1 MKTIDRVHE
10 NILKMSIT
18 YFDGKVVTPED
29 IRTFIERAKF
39 LYPHAEL
46 NKAWLFRKLEST
58 HAIIVGTPDFLDNR
72 TDHEDWFNPSTN
84 ASIRRE
90 FEWHFWDHYKI
101 YSTTVKGWP
110 TSVVNSM
117 DRLSSEILS
126 RIEDP
131 YRKGGWDRRGMI
143 MGSVQSG
150 KTANYTA
157 LITKAADAGYKLFIV
172 LAGVHNSLR
181 SQTQS
186 RLNDD
191 FLGYDIDKVQK
202 LTGSEKKIGVRERF
216 NDHQIVYTLTSS
228 DEKGDFRKA
237 IASQSGIPLSQDGPP
252 IILVIKKNVSILR
265 NLINWVPSIV
275 GVRDSD
281 GQLHIPD
288 IPTIV
293 IDDECDYASINTRW
307 PERDENRNINSEW
320 SPTTTNRLIRRLIK
334 MFDKSAYIGYTATPY
349 ANIFIHKDNETHQVY
364 GEDLFPRSFIISL
377 PISSNY
383 LGPEKVFGIEQDPE
397 RDVEEVDSLPL
408 IRVINDHQDAI
419 PDRHKK
425 DFILP
430 FLPKSMRDAIRCF
443 LLSCAARSIRREGT
457 PHNSMLI
464 HVTRFTA
471 VQGLL
476 YEMVQSELRDLMARI
491 MSGENLDDFRD
502 IWENDYLPT
511 TRNMASFK
519 PPFRD
524 ATEHTWDEIKGRL
537 TSTTRYIKVKEING
551 TSRDYLDYRE
561 LETQANI
568 RARAGEEVPWE
579 EHGLSV
585 IVIGGDKLSRGLT
598 LEGLTVSY
606 YLRAS
611 RMYDTLMQMGRWFG
625 YRDGY
630 SDLCRIFTT
639 SELLSWYRHIA
650 AATMELREEINYM
663 ATINKTPEEFG
674 LKVRSHPGRLVVTSA
689 GKRRNAERIQLSY
702 DGKIP
707 ETIIFDRQYTKN
719 NFDALKSLISEIGH
733 PPDKKYNLAIPR
745 YRWQNIPPKIIVNFL
760 TKYQQQDEAMR
771 TVRATVLA
779 RYIERQNKNDELTMW
794 NVVLVSKP
802 KKSGADKV
810 IDVNGY
816 SVGCVFRKPFP
827 EGSLTGS
834 VISFK
839 RLVSPADEALDLTDK
854 EKERAREYDR
864 KRGKGKNGDFTPSG
878 LGIRYCGRPKER
890 GLLLIY
896 LPHGKDK
903 KTGKEYGGPEDPVV
917 GFAISFPSSDT
928 ATPIDYLVNT
938 VYAED
943 EGSNF

>member
-1 MKTIDRVHE
+1 MDKVYED
-10 NILKMSIT
+10 ILKISFT
-18 YFDGKVVTPED
+18 FFDGKIVTPED
-29 IRTFIERAKF
+29 IRTFIEKSKS

-46 NKAWLFRKLEST
+46 NEAWLFRKLESM
-58 HAIIVGTPDFLDNR
+58 HAVIVGTPDFLDSR
-72 TDHEDWFNPSTN
+72 TDHEDWFNPSANTP
-84 ASIRRE
+84 IRRE
-90 FEWHFWDHYKI
+90 FEWHFWDHYKT
-101 YSTTVKGWP
+101 YLTTIKGWP

-143 MGSVQSG
+143 IGSVQSG

-157 LITKAADAGYKLFIV
+157 LITKSADAGYKLFIV
-172 LAGVHNSLR
+172 LAGIHNSLR

-186 RLNDD
+186 RLNDE

-202 LTGSEKKIGVRERF
+202 LTGSERKTGVRTLFR
-216 NDHQIVYTLTSS
+216 DHHIVYTLTSS
-228 DEKGDFRKA
+228 DERGDFSKV
-237 IASQSGIPLSQDGPP
+237 IASQSGIPLSKDGPP

-275 GVRDSD
+275 GVPDLD

-288 IPTIV
+288 IPAII

-307 PERDENRNINSEW
+307 PERDENQNINNEW
-320 SPTTTNRLIRRLIK
+320 DPTTTNRLIRKLIK
-334 MFDKSAYIGYTATPY
+334 MFDKSIYIGYTATPY

-377 PISSNY
+377 PTPSNY
-383 LGPEKVFGIEQDPE
+383 LGPEKVFGLEQDPE
-397 RDVEEVDSLPL
+397 RDVEEVDPLPL
-408 IRVINDHQDAI
+408 IRVIDDHQNAI

-430 FLPKSMRDAIRCF
+430 FLPKSMRDAIKCF
-443 LLSCAARSIRREGT
+443 LLSCAARSTRREGT

-476 YEMVQSELRDLMARI
+476 YEMIVGELRDLMARI
-491 MSGENLDDFRD
+491 MSGENLDDFKD

-511 TRNMASFK
+511 TRNMASYK

-537 TSTTRYIKVKEING
+537 TNTTRYVKVKKING

-561 LETQANI
+561 LEMKANI
-568 RARAGEEVPWE
+568 RVRAGEEVPWE
-579 EHGLSV
+579 ERGLSV

-639 SELLSWYRHIA
+639 GELLSWYRHIA
-650 AATMELREEINYM
+650 AATLELREEINYM
-663 ATINKTPEEFG
+663 ATI
-674 LKVRSHPGRLVVTSA
+674 
-689 GKRRNAERIQLSY
+689 
-702 DGKIP
+702 
-707 ETIIFDRQYTKN
+707 
-719 NFDALKSLISEIGH
+719 
-733 PPDKKYNLAIPR
+733 
-745 YRWQNIPPKIIVNFL
+745 
-760 TKYQQQDEAMR
+760 
-771 TVRATVLA
+771 
-779 RYIERQNKNDELTMW
+779 
-794 NVVLVSKP
+794 
-802 KKSGADKV
+802 
-810 IDVNGY
+810 
-816 SVGCVFRKPFP
+816 
-827 EGSLTGS
+827 
-834 VISFK
+834 
-839 RLVSPADEALDLTDK
+839 DL
-854 EKERAREYDR
+854 
-864 KRGKGKNGDFTPSG
+864 
-878 LGIRYCGRPKER
+878 
-890 GLLLIY
+890 
-896 LPHGKDK
+896 
-903 KTGKEYGGPEDPVV
+903 
-917 GFAISFPSSDT
+917 
-928 ATPIDYLVNT
+928 
-938 VYAED
+938 
-943 EGSNF
+943 